1 MNVFI
6 AVDESKIAE
15 KAFEWY
21 MENLHHPD
29 NQVTVFYH
37 TEPLTHSSSQAV
49 VSSDAT
55 IMNLDL
61 KSAECSLKYKSK
73 LNELKCK
80 NGKFLLDNTS
90 SGKSGQ
96 VILKVA
102 EQRNAQMI
110 IMGTRGMG
118 VVKRTL
124 RGSVSDH
131 VIHNSKVPVI
141 VCPMTWTFNN
151 QPSFL
156 QR

>member
-21 MENLHHPD
+21 MANLHHPD

-73 LNELKCK
+73 LNELKC
-80 NGKFLLDNTS
+80 NGQFRMAVSNDKP
-90 SGKSGQ
+90 GQ
-96 VILKVA
+96 VILKYSKEFDA
-102 EQRNAQMI
+102 KMI
-110 IMGTRGMG
+110 VMGTRGLG

-124 RGSVSDH
+124 RGSVSDYI
-131 VIHNSKVPVI
+131 IHNSKIPVI
-141 VCPMTWTFNN
+141 VCPMEETE
-151 QPSFL
+151 
-156 QR
+156 

>member
-73 LNELKCK
+73 LNELKLNHPDPDDKKRC
-80 NGKFLLDNTS
+80 NGQFRMAVSNEKP
-90 SGKSGQ
+90 GQ
-96 VILKVA
+96 VILKYSKEFDA
-102 EQRNAQMI
+102 KMI
-110 IMGTRGMG
+110 VMGTRGLG

-124 RGSVSDH
+124 RGSVSDYI
-131 VIHNSKVPVI
+131 IHNSKIPVI
-141 VCPMTWTFNN
+141 VCPMETE
-151 QPSFL
+151 
-156 QR
+156 